1 MIISEVLSISLNQ
14 QIVCQ
19 NDMNKTW
26 LYTHNEQNSFHV
38 TCCLTLFQ
46 YEIHSRMTE
55 FDDVL
60 SSNSDKLVSLVLVVA
75 EHH

>member
-14 QIVCQ
+14 QIVYQ

-26 LYTHNEQNSFHV
+26 LYTHNEQKSFHV

>member
-1 MIISEVLSISLNQ
+1 MVI
-14 QIVCQ
+14 
-19 NDMNKTW
+19 
-26 LYTHNEQNSFHV
+26 YTHNEQNSFHV

-60 SSNSDKLVSLVLVVA
+60 SSNNDKLVSLVLVKA

>member
-1 MIISEVLSISLNQ
+1 MIISEVLSISLDQ
-14 QIVCQ
+14 QIVYQ

-26 LYTHNEQNSFHV
+26 LYTHIMSRTV
-38 TCCLTLFQ
+38 FQ

-60 SSNSDKLVSLVLVVA
+60 SSNNDKLVSLVLVVA